1 VVVRKGVVRVTAR
14 FRKEVH
20 RRLAQDAKAHGVS
33 INDEIERRIESSF
46 ATEDWQAERLNMQ
59 AERLDLLTALQ
70 LALVSNP
77 QASAIRARLTEIG
90 SRKNWISKIVNL
102 PELLKPIP
110 PAVAG
115 ETESEDNLPSPG
127 QQPGQ
132 DQQRAEKQGK
142 AG

>member
-1 VVVRKGVVRVTAR
+1 MVVRKGVVRVTAR

-33 INDEIERRIESSF
+33 INDEIERRIELSF

-59 AERLDLLTALQ
+59 TERLDLLTALQ

-90 SRKNWISKIVNL
+90 GRKNWISKIVNL

-110 PAVAG
+110 R
-115 ETESEDNLPSPG
+115 PSPG
-127 QQPGQ
+127 RPSRRTTCRQP
-132 DQQRAEKQGK
+132 AK
-142 AG
+142 

>member
-1 VVVRKGVVRVTAR
+1 MVVRKGVVRVTAR

-46 ATEDWQAERLNMQ
+46 ATEDWQAERLDMQ
-59 AERLDLLTALQ
+59 TERLDLLTALQ

-90 SRKNWISKIVNL
+90 GRKNWISKIVNL

-115 ETESEDNLPSPG
+115 ETESEDNLPSNGEVGRP
-127 QQPGQ
+127 QHH
-132 DQQRAEKQGK
+132 RTEKQGK

>member
-90 SRKNWISKIVNL
+90 GRKNWISKIVNL

-115 ETESEDNLPSPG
+115 ETESEDNLPSTGEVGRP
-127 QQPGQ
+127 QHHHT
-132 DQQRAEKQGK
+132 EKQGK

>member
-1 VVVRKGVVRVTAR
+1 MVVRKGVVRVTAR

-59 AERLDLLTALQ
+59 TERLDLLTALQ

-90 SRKNWISKIVNL
+90 GRKNWISKIVNL

-115 ETESEDNLPSPG
+115 ETESEDNLPSNGEVGRP
-127 QQPGQ
+127 QHH
-132 DQQRAEKQGK
+132 RTEKQGK